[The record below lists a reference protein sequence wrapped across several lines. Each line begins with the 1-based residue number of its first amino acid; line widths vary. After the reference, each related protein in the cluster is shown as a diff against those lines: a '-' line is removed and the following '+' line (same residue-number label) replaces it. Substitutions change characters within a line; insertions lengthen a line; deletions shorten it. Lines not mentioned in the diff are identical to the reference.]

1 MIQTDEKVQKL
12 LNLIQTKFRTD
23 EEALKKQYE
32 KKIADL
38 EKKFE
43 KDVQKESYEI
53 YLNEQET
60 VSAIEK
66 KGFFESEMFY
76 NKEKLKLINNF
87 TERLMAELKE
97 KIINSSFEQKRKVY
111 LLLYNQAL
119 LLTKDV
125 YTISCSEDDYALI
138 KSFSEDKKI
147 LIDSTL
153 SGSIVLDCGKYK
165 IKSTI
170 DMFLNQYTPMI
181 YDFVIKWM
189 EEYR

>member
-1 MIQTDEKVQKL
+1 
-12 LNLIQTKFRTD
+12 
-23 EEALKKQYE
+23 
-32 KKIADL
+32 
-38 EKKFE
+38 
-43 KDVQKESYEI
+43 
-53 YLNEQET
+53 
-60 VSAIEK
+60 
-66 KGFFESEMFY
+66 
-76 NKEKLKLINNF
+76 
-87 TERLMAELKE
+87 MAELKE

-138 KSFSEDKKI
+138 KSFSESKKI

-153 SGSIVLDCGKYK
+153 SDSIVLDCGKYK

-170 DMFLNQYTPMI
+170 DMLLSQYTPTL
-181 YDFVIKWM
+181 YELVIKWM

>member
-1 MIQTDEKVQKL
+1 MIQMDEKVQKL
-12 LNLIQTKFRTD
+12 LNLIQTKYHTD

-32 KKIADL
+32 KRISEL
-38 EKKFE
+38 EKKYE
-43 KDVQKESYEI
+43 KDIQTETIEI

-60 VSAIEK
+60 VRTIEK
-66 KGFFESEMFY
+66 KGFRESEMFY
-76 NKEKLKLINNF
+76 NKEKLKLINTF
-87 TERLMAELKE
+87 IERLMAEIKE
-97 KIINSSFEQKRKVY
+97 KIINSNFEKKRNIY
-111 LLLYNQAL
+111 LLLFNQAL

-125 YTISCSEDDYALI
+125 YTISCSKDDYELI

>member
-170 DMFLNQYTPMI
+170 DMLLSQYTPMI

>member
-1 MIQTDEKVQKL
+1 MIQMDEKVQKL
-12 LNLIQTKFRTD
+12 LNLIQTKYHTD

-32 KKIADL
+32 KRISEL
-38 EKKFE
+38 EKKYE
-43 KDVQKESYEI
+43 KDIQTETIEI

-60 VSAIEK
+60 VRTIEK
-66 KGFFESEMFY
+66 KGFRESEMFY
-76 NKEKLKLINNF
+76 NKEKLKLINTF
-87 TERLMAELKE
+87 IERLMAEIKE
-97 KIINSSFEQKRKVY
+97 KIINSNFEKKRNIY
-111 LLLYNQAL
+111 LLLFNQAL

-138 KSFSEDKKI
+138 KSFSESKKI

-153 SGSIVLDCGKYK
+153 FGSIVLDCGKYK

-170 DMFLNQYTPMI
+170 DMLLSQYTPTL
-181 YDFVIKWM
+181 YELVIKWM

>member
-1 MIQTDEKVQKL
+1 MIQMDEKVQKL

-138 KSFSEDKKI
+138 KSFSESKKI